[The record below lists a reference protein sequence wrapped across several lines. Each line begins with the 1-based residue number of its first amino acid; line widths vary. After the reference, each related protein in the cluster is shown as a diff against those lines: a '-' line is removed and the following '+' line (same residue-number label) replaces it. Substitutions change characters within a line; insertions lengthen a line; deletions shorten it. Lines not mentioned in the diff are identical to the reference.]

1 MRAMV
6 STRAI
11 RLSLALLTG
20 WATAGSAQTAAG
32 RPIPAA
38 KTAEGSLS
46 FDGRANVGDFT
57 GTTTTLSG
65 EMSGGADL
73 SAVRGWVE
81 SPVAT
86 LKTGK
91 DRRDRDL
98 LKSMEA
104 DKYPTLRFDLDAVA
118 GQNTGDS
125 VPVTLK
131 GRLSIHGIARA
142 VELPG
147 SVVLSA
153 DHARVHS
160 DFPLNLKDYKI
171 GGLSKMMGML
181 RMYEDIKVHVDVT
194 FRFAAETGER

>member
-1 MRAMV
+1 MRR
-6 STRAI
+6 TRAAG
-11 RLSLALLTG
+11 LSLALLAAWVVG
-20 WATAGSAQTAAG
+20 AAAQTATG
-32 RPIPAA
+32 RPIPPGTA
-38 KTAEGSLS
+38 AEGTLS

-57 GTTTTLSG
+57 GTTSTLSG
-65 EMSGGADL
+65 AMTGGADL
-73 SAVRGWVE
+73 AAVGGWVE
-81 SPVAT
+81 APVAT

-104 DKYPTLRFDLDAVA
+104 DKYPTMRFDLEGVSAA
-118 GQNTGDS
+118 ASADS
-125 VPVTLK
+125 LPVTLK
-131 GRLSIHGIARA
+131 GRLTIHGVARE

-147 SVVLSA
+147 SLVLTT
-153 DHARVHS
+153 DRARVRA

-194 FRFAAETGER
+194 FQLQGEK

>member
-1 MRAMV
+1 MKTLVSIRAM
-6 STRAI
+6 
-11 RLSLALLTG
+11 RLSLALATG
-20 WATAGSAQTAAG
+20 WAAVGSAQTAAS
-32 RPIPAA
+32 RPVPAGKA
-38 KTAEGSLS
+38 AEGRLS

-65 EMSGGADL
+65 EMSGGPNL

-91 DRRDRDL
+91 GRRDRDL

-104 DKYPTLRFDLDAVA
+104 DKYPALRFDLDNVVA
-118 GQNTGDS
+118 EGSGDS
-125 VPVTLK
+125 VPVRLK
-131 GRLSIHGIARA
+131 GRLTLHGIVRP

-153 DHARVHS
+153 DHARVRS

-194 FRFAAETGER
+194 FRYSGER

>member
-1 MRAMV
+1 VKRA
-6 STRAI
+6 RATG
-11 RLSLALLTG
+11 LSLMLLAAWVGGGT
-20 WATAGSAQTAAG
+20 AQTATS
-32 RPIPAA
+32 RPIPAGTA
-38 KTAEGSLS
+38 AEGTLS

-57 GTTTTLSG
+57 GTTSTLSG
-65 EMSGGADL
+65 SMTGGADL
-73 SAVRGWVE
+73 GAVRGWVE
-81 SPVAT
+81 APVAT

-104 DKYPTLRFDLDAVA
+104 DKYPTIRFDLESVVPAA
-118 GQNTGDS
+118 PADS
-125 VPVTLK
+125 LPITLK
-131 GRLSIHGIARA
+131 GRLTIHGVERE

-147 SVVLSA
+147 TLVLTA
-153 DHARVHS
+153 DRARVRS

-194 FRFAAETGER
+194 FQLQGEK